1 MKEFLLLH
9 NWIFAIFGLF
19 VMYGAIYFK
28 NLWVGANSKLEDVV
42 TWYAIVILVYGSVK
56 LWTGDTCQS
65 FTEKSK
71 RIKDGALSW
80 S

>member
-1 MKEFLLLH
+1 MREFLLLH

-56 LWTGDTCQS
+56 LWTDF
-65 FTEKSK
+65 FTWLLK
-71 RIKDGALSW
+71 
-80 S
+80 